1 MNAGASASTAGQIR
15 VLKVAA
21 NDEQKVLP
29 GVEFELYKYSSTNNA
44 FERVGNTL
52 TTRADGTILMT
63 PGAEASYDVANLQTN
78 TLYKLVETKSLDGYV
93 NSGTPYYFIWLAQGK
108 DDTNSNKKEA
118 YKAATGASK
127 ETDLVGGMTKDE
139 RDNILYYVHGKSYEL
154 KVTNAA
160 KKLDIEKIWKDAA
173 GNVLSTAP
181 DGITEIKVNVYRYPA
196 NEEFS
201 NERLTADNLVE
212 TVTLDKANHWKAT
225 FTQLD
230 DQYKYYVIE
239 QKLSN
244 LYRTTY
250 TNRDGEHIQYGYTN
264 GDKVTITNQQR
275 PTSLTVRKYWQGTN
289 EAPLP
294 DSLPDKV
301 TVQLW
306 KKGTG
311 EVPDTKVEDS
321 VDLTAAEEWSHTFT
335 GLDPDGL
342 YYVVETPEVN
352 GFEVSYEDNN
362 RNGVAPGGTIKVI
375 NTASKAPT
383 YELPSTGSPGGTV
396 PYTAGGAAIALAAV
410 LCGYN
415 SRRKRKRGE
424 E

>member
-1 MNAGASASTAGQIR
+1 MLSEAPDDITQIE
-15 VLKVAA
+15 VAI
-21 NDEQKVLP
+21 
-29 GVEFELYKYSSTNNA
+29 YKYPSSET
-44 FERVGNTL
+44 FSDVYL
-52 TTRADGTILMT
+52 T
-63 PGAEASYDVANLQTN
+63 Q
-78 TLYKLVETKSLDGYV
+78 
-93 NSGTPYYFIWLAQGK
+93 
-108 DDTNSNKKEA
+108 
-118 YKAATGASK
+118 
-127 ETDLVGGMTKDE
+127 
-139 RDNILYYVHGKSYEL
+139 
-154 KVTNAA
+154 
-160 KKLDIEKIWKDAA
+160 
-173 GNVLSTAP
+173 
-181 DGITEIKVNVYRYPA
+181 
-196 NEEFS
+196 
-201 NERLTADNLVE
+201 DNLVE
-212 TVTLDKANHWKAT
+212 NITLSQQNNWKAT
-225 FTQLD
+225 FTNLAD
-230 DQYKYYVIE
+230 GYNYYVNEVELNKKYDTI
-239 QKLSN
+239 
-244 LYRTTY
+244 Y
-250 TNRDGEHIQYGYTN
+250 TNRDGEHTQFGYTN

-321 VDLTAAEEWSHTFT
+321 VDLTAAEGWSHTFT

-342 YYVVETPEVN
+342 YYVVETPEVD

-375 NTASKAPT
+375 NTASEAPT
-383 YELPSTGSPGGTV
+383 YELPSTGSPGGTA

>member
-1 MNAGASASTAGQIR
+1 
-15 VLKVAA
+15 
-21 NDEQKVLP
+21 
-29 GVEFELYKYSSTNNA
+29 
-44 FERVGNTL
+44 
-52 TTRADGTILMT
+52 MT

-78 TLYKLVETKSLDGYV
+78 TLYKLVETKSRDGYV

-108 DDTNSNKKEA
+108 DDTNSNEKEA

-127 ETDLVGGMTKDE
+127 ETDLVGSMTKDE
-139 RDNILYYVHGKSYEL
+139 RENILYYVHGKSYEL

-160 KKLDIEKIWKDAA
+160 KKLDIEKIWKDAV

-181 DGITEIKVNVYRYPA
+181 DSITEIKVDIYRYPA
-196 NEEFS
+196 NKEFS
-201 NERLTADNLVE
+201 NEHLTSNNLVK
-212 TVTLDKANHWKAT
+212 TVTLNKANDWKAT

-239 QKLSN
+239 QEQSN

-294 DSLPDKV
+294 DTLPDKV

-311 EVPDTKVEDS
+311 EVPDTQVGNS
-321 VDLTAAEEWSHTFT
+321 VDLTAAGEWSHTFT

-342 YYVVETPEVN
+342 YYVVETPEVD

-362 RNGVAPGGTIKVI
+362 GNGVAPGGTIKVI
-375 NTASKAPT
+375 NTASEAPT